1 MQDIIDHNERLCR
14 LRLARSG
21 GVGPISYH
29 QLFHRFGSAQA
40 SVKAILE
47 RDLPDR
53 RRRIVLASSSAAERE
68 WAAIEKIGARLVTYG
83 EDSYPRSLATIA
95 DPPPV
100 LTLRGDKDLL
110 SKPTIAIVGARNASA
125 AGRSFAK
132 SLARDLG
139 QEGYVVV
146 SGLARGTDGAAHEG
160 AIGTGT
166 IAVLAGGVDRIYPP
180 EHAKLYADIARQG
193 AVLSEQPLGMVA
205 RARDFPK
212 RNRIVSGL
220 SLGVVVVEAAE
231 RSGTLITARLASEQG
246 RDVFA
251 VPGSPMDPRCAGT
264 NALLRRGAIL
274 LRDAGDVVSEL
285 SQTSRHL
292 FEPSGLDWL
301 ADDIEESNVPQDL
314 RERVLSLLSYA
325 PTHRDVLIAEA
336 GAPSAQVAMTLLDLV
351 LEGLASEVSGG
362 NYTLADPSSVAGS
375 DEVFGT

>member
-1 MQDIIDHNERLCR
+1 MQDVIDHNEKLSR

-29 QLFHRFGSAQA
+29 QLFQRFGSAHA
-40 SVKAILE
+40 SIEAILE
-47 RDLPDR
+47 RPQTDQ
-53 RRRIVLASSSAAERE
+53 RRRIALAPIGAAERE
-68 WAAIEKIGARLVTYG
+68 WAAAEKNGGRLITFG
-83 EDSYPRSLATIA
+83 EAAYPQALAAIA

-100 LTLRGDKDLL
+100 LTIKGDEQLL

-139 QEGYVVV
+139 QEGFVVA

-160 AIGTGT
+160 ALSTGT
-166 IAVLAGGVDRIYPP
+166 IAVLAGGIDNIYPP
-180 EHAKLYADIARQG
+180 EHAKLYAEIADRG

-264 NALLRRGAIL
+264 NQLLRRGAIL
-274 LRDAGDVVSEL
+274 LRDAEDVVTEL
-285 SQTSRHL
+285 SGRRQHL
-292 FEPSGLDWL
+292 FEPSGLGWYADESDDQEPPEDLKHRIL
-301 ADDIEESNVPQDL
+301 A
-314 RERVLSLLSYA
+314 LLSYT
-325 PTHRDVLIAEA
+325 PTHKDVLITEA
-336 GAPSAQVAMTLLDLV
+336 GAPAASVAMTLLDLV
-351 LEGLASEVSGG
+351 LDGVACETSGG
-362 NYTLADPSSVAGS
+362 SYTLAEPSSVS
-375 DEVFGT
+375 SIDEVFGT